1 MMYNE
6 NKFADVILLKL
17 DHIVN
22 VFLVRFR
29 TITLQTQEIKITLV
43 QRCFNV
49 VTLNNIELRLF
60 RPPVFSGY
68 YLNADTGLLMST
80 RYPMQKEF
88 PCNPFK
94 NLEAVTESCSLKKK
108 FF

>member
-17 DHIVN
+17 DPIVN

-68 YLNADTGLLMST
+68 LFERQYRPAYEHRVPYAKGIPLQSI
-80 RYPMQKEF
+80 
-88 PCNPFK
+88 
-94 NLEAVTESCSLKKK
+94 
-108 FF
+108 

>member
-60 RPPVFSGY
+60 
-68 YLNADTGLLMST
+68 
-80 RYPMQKEF
+80 
-88 PCNPFK
+88 
-94 NLEAVTESCSLKKK
+94 
-108 FF
+108 